1 MFVYHL
7 NNPIDLEADDG
18 DSFVPLTSWLRDN
31 FRPEK
36 AAWLLETTLA
46 LADAAAAVRWDGD
59 MRHLP
64 FVDAHGEDSTGEAAL
79 IVIQQNSGPD
89 SFVISRRPVS
99 WAQRQ
104 SDRWHETRTR
114 DIAPTDFAAG
124 EPDPLLELQHAA
136 LAGAR
141 Q

>member
-18 DSFVPLTSWLRDN
+18 DSFVPLTHWLTDN
-31 FRPEK
+31 VRPEK

-46 LADAAAAVRWDGD
+46 LADAAPAVRWDGD

-64 FVDAHGEDSTGEAAL
+64 FVDAHGEDTTGEPAL
-79 IVIQQNSGPD
+79 IVIQQEPVAD

-114 DIAPTDFAAG
+114 DIAPTVFTAQ
-124 EPDPLLELQHAA
+124 EPNPINPLTPTPF
-136 LAGAR
+136 
-141 Q
+141 